1 MKTLNIAFEDT
12 EYELLLIKKG
22 SKTWKEYILDLKEVD
37 T

>member
-1 MKTLNIAFEDT
+1 MKTLNIAFEDI